1 MSKEEALNILKRIQ
15 YNPELV
21 DQLTEEEVREIE
33 MLVNSKA

>member
-1 MSKEEALNILKRIQ
+1 MSKEEALEILKRIQ
-15 YNPELV
+15 YNPDLI